1 MSKTNNMS
9 KTVED
14 INDFV
19 IVKTYG
25 EKPYSVTKALHIDW
39 NYPCYHFA
47 NYQEAIN
54 FIEKKTK

>member
-1 MSKTNNMS
+1 MNEA
-9 KTVED
+9 VEY

-25 EKPYSVTKALHIDW
+25 EKPYSVSKAFNIDR

-54 FIEKKTK
+54 FIKEKS